1 MSTEGIAII
10 GAAGRFPG
18 AQNLTEFWNNL
29 CAGVESIARF
39 TDEELLA
46 TGIDPADLRN
56 PCYVKARATLSGV
69 EFFDS
74 EFFGLTPREA
84 ELMDPQHRL
93 FLETA
98 WHALEDAAYDPAR
111 FSGAV
116 GVYAGLSLNTYLLT
130 NLCSDPAVRL
140 ALTQNH
146 QTGELPTLLGNDKD
160 FLTTRVAYKLNLRG
174 PAMTVQCACS
184 TSLVAV
190 AQACQSLLNYQC
202 DMALA
207 GGVSISFP
215 QRRGYFYEQG
225 GITSDDGSCR
235 PFDRK
240 AQGTVFGDG
249 VGIVVLKRLDEAL
262 ADRDSIY
269 AVVKGYALNNDGS
282 AKVGYFA
289 PSVSG
294 QAEVI
299 AAAQAMAGF
308 EPETIGYVETHGTAT
323 PLGDP
328 IEIEG
333 LTQAFRTGT
342 GASNFCAIGS
352 VKSNIGHLESA
363 SGVTGLIKTALT
375 LKHGQIPPTLHFEE
389 PNPRIDF
396 ANSPFFVASKLIDWK
411 GNGSPRRAGV
421 SSFGVGGTNAH
432 LVLEEAP
439 EPEPGPKCDREMHLF
454 ALSAKTHRA
463 LDALTERLIQQFV
476 EQPDLDPADV
486 AFTLQVGRR
495 AFEHRRMV
503 FVRDLEDAIAVLRRR
518 DIARVFSRTST
529 VKASAPISGSE
540 DFGILAPR
548 WLEGEDIDWVAY
560 YTALGEKR
568 HRIPLPGY
576 VFERKKHWVEPIRSN
591 IAETAADSP
600 SNVIA
605 FSGPAATSAQGGTG
619 SAEPRKDRILARLK
633 TVFEDLSGEDVTD
646 ADPSTTFFDL
656 GFDSLLLTQ
665 AGQALQKEFGIKI
678 TFRQLLKDLDSI
690 GAVASHLDETLP
702 PEELPT
708 VATVQEKEIGAE
720 PDGAH
725 PIVPKELEQM
735 AEQLLALTQRL
746 ELLSASN
753 GNSRLAEPQQKYL
766 QASLTALKQGVNAMQ
781 KGGILAEQP
790 SIAVLEPLLSSGAE
804 VIDSAAESVVG
815 DQRGLQGR
823 LLPTEATGIDAPSLA
838 EQQPIV
844 ALARNRLGSDAPYTT
859 SFSQQRLWFIDQL
872 RPHSWDYNLPL
883 AMRILGQLDLGA
895 LERSFSLLVRRH
907 EVLRTTF
914 GAIDGEPMQ
923 FIAPAQDVNLSVVD
937 LRDLEPAERASQARD
952 IVEDEAWT
960 PFDLTNGPLFRTKL
974 LRTDDT
980 EHVLIINFHH
990 IIFDDWSEQVLMHE
1004 LVAAYKAFAEGGEPK
1019 LPELP
1024 VQYADF
1030 AHWQREFLQGSS
1042 LEQQLAYW
1050 RRQLADLPLLQL
1062 PTDRPR
1068 PRLQSSKGAN
1078 EMIELPLELVDVLKT
1093 LGKREGAT
1101 FFMTV
1106 LAAFK
1111 VLLAR
1116 YTKQEDIVVGSPI
1129 ANRSRLETEPLI
1141 GFFLNTLVLRTKL
1154 DGDPTFREVVQRVR
1168 EMALEAYQH
1177 QELPFES
1184 LVEALAPKRDLG
1196 QNPLFQILFVLV
1208 KAPPNTRRMHELTLL
1223 PIDIEDRSAKF
1234 DVTMLLLDGSDG
1246 MRGYLNYNSDLFES
1260 ATMRRFAGHFRTLL
1274 EAIAANPDAHI
1285 SELSLLTAA
1294 ERERFLVEWNQTDRE
1309 FSRDSSIAE
1318 LFEKQVAL
1326 TPGNVAVVSGRETL
1340 TYAELNRRANGLAH
1354 FLQARGV
1361 HEGGFV
1367 GLCVARSIEQVVAIL
1382 AILKTGSAYVPLDPA
1397 YPAERLAFMLEDSGA
1412 RILLTQSALADSL
1425 PSHCAEIVRLDQIE
1439 PAVTG
1444 LDENPPGGPTG
1455 ESPAYVIY
1463 TSGSTGKPK
1472 GVLMPHRPL
1481 VNLLEWQREVLPEA
1495 ARTVQFAP
1503 VSFDVSFQEIF
1514 STWCAGG
1521 TLLLIDEE
1529 LRRDPVRLWRFVTE
1543 ERVERL
1549 FLPFVALQ
1557 SLAEAVTGP
1566 CALRDV
1572 ITAGEQLR
1580 STPQIRRMFNILET
1594 CRLHNHYGPSETHVV
1609 TAFTLEGNPDDWAA
1623 LPSIGRP
1630 IANTKILLLDE
1641 NGRPDASGELY
1652 IGGECLCRGYLNRPE
1667 LTAEKF
1673 VTLAGGRF
1681 YKSGDLARWLPDGN
1695 LEFLGRADGQVK
1707 VRGFRVEL
1715 GEVEA
1720 VLSEHPSV
1728 RDVAVTVKPDSAGL
1742 NRLIAYAVCDGE
1754 FSASTLREYA
1764 KSKLP
1769 DYFVPSLFLPIDKL
1783 PLTPSGKVNRRA
1795 LPEPIGIPSDKVS
1808 VSPRDQL
1815 EHQLVAIWQKALN
1828 VPSIG
1833 ITDDFF
1839 ELGGHS
1845 LMAVRVFAEI
1855 EKTLGKQLPLA
1866 TLFEAPTIEKFASA
1880 LREEG
1885 WKPAW
1890 SSLVTIQPKGSRP
1903 PFFGVHGGYGPVL
1916 FYRPLTQLLGLDQPF
1931 YGFQSQGLDGS
1942 PFKHTS
1948 VEAIASYYLEEMRG
1962 VQPHGPY
1969 FLGGYCLGGLIAFEM
1984 AQQLHADGEEIAL
1997 LGLFDTYNP
2006 ARPPRRYTLA
2016 ERVRMRLQDASR
2028 LSPGE
2033 QFQFL
2038 ARRASGKFGANLKK
2052 WQGDFQKILY
2062 KTQKTDVDA
2071 GMVTDEFRQLHVRL
2085 ALERARDAYQP
2096 RAYPG
2101 RIILF
2106 RATIPFDGYDC
2117 ATDLGWTELA
2127 DGGMEIHN
2135 ITGNHE
2141 SIFKE
2146 PNIRLTAEKLQ
2157 ACIEAA
2163 SVESVCG

>member
-29 CAGVESIARF
+29 CAGVESITRF
-39 TDEELLA
+39 SDEELLA
-46 TGIDPADLRN
+46 TGIDPANLRN
-56 PCYVKARATLSGV
+56 PSYVKARAKLNGV

-74 EFFGLTPREA
+74 EFFGLTSREA
-84 ELMDPQHRL
+84 ELMDPQHRF

-98 WHALEDAAYDPAR
+98 WHALEDAGYNPER
-111 FSGAV
+111 FDGAV

-130 NLCSDPAVRL
+130 NLCSDQTVRL

-184 TSLVAV
+184 TSLVAI

-215 QRRGYFYEQG
+215 QHRGYFYEQG
-225 GITSDDGSCR
+225 GITSDDGHCR

-269 AVVKGYALNNDGS
+269 AVIKGYALNNDGS

-299 AAAQAMAGF
+299 ATAQAMAGF
-308 EPETIGYVETHGTAT
+308 EPASIGYVETHGTAT

-333 LTQAFRTGT
+333 LTQAFRAGT
-342 GASNFCAIGS
+342 DANNFCAIGS
-352 VKSNIGHLESA
+352 VKSNVGHLESA
-363 SGVTGLIKTALT
+363 SGVTGLIKTTLA
-375 LKHGQIPPTLHFEE
+375 LKHGVIPPTLHFEE

-396 ANSPFFVASKLIDWK
+396 ANSPFYVASELIDWK
-411 GNGSPRRAGV
+411 GNGAPRRAGV

-439 EPEPGPKCDREMHLF
+439 EPEPIPKCEREMHLF
-454 ALSAKTHRA
+454 VLSARTHRA
-463 LDALTERLIQQFV
+463 LATLTDRLIQHFV

-503 FVRDLEDAIAVLRRR
+503 FVRDLNDAVEVLRRR
-518 DIARVFSRTST
+518 DIARVFTRTST
-529 VKASAPISGSE
+529 PKAPMPITGNE
-540 DFGILAPR
+540 DFGVLAPR
-548 WLEGEDIDWVAY
+548 WFEGEDVDWVAY
-560 YTALGEKR
+560 YTARGEKLR
-568 HRIPLPGY
+568 RIPLPGY
-576 VFERKKHWVEPIRSN
+576 PFERKKHWVEPIGSVRS
-591 IAETAADSP
+591 EAAAIP
-600 SNVIA
+600 ANVIA
-605 FSGPAATSAQGGTG
+605 FAPAVQARIVSSVET
-619 SAEPRKDRILARLK
+619 RRDRILARLR
-633 TVFEDLSGEDVTD
+633 TVFQDLSGEDVTKAD
-646 ADPSTTFFDL
+646 ASATFFDL

-665 AGQALQKEFGIKI
+665 AGQALHKEFGIKI
-678 TFRQLLKDLDSI
+678 TFRQLIKDLDSL
-690 GAVASHLDETLP
+690 GAVARHLDEAMP
-702 PEELPT
+702 PEEQPAVVVTPIDETEAKALP
-708 VATVQEKEIGAE
+708 ES
-720 PDGAH
+720 AH
-725 PIVPKELEQM
+725 STISAELERLT
-735 AEQLLALTQRL
+735 EEIKSLTQRL
-746 ELLSASN
+746 ELLSARN
-753 GNSRLAEPQQKYL
+753 GNSQLAAQQQKCL
-766 QASLTALKQGVNAMQ
+766 QVSLAAFKEGVSAIR
-781 KGGILAEQP
+781 KGGLLAAQP
-790 SIAVLEPLLSSGAE
+790 PAAVSEPLLSSCPDELEGA
-804 VIDSAAESVVG
+804 IES
-815 DQRGLQGR
+815 LPPE
-823 LLPTEATGIDAPSLA
+823 PTETIESALT
-838 EQQPIV
+838 EQPIAPLV
-844 ALARNRLGSDAPYTT
+844 RHGFGSDIPYLT

-872 RPHSWDYNLPL
+872 RPHSWDYNLPI
-883 AMRILGQLDLGA
+883 AMRILGPLDHKA
-895 LERSFSLLVRRH
+895 LEQSFSFLVRRH

-914 GAIDGEPMQ
+914 RAVDGEPMQ
-923 FIAPAQDVNLSVVD
+923 FIAPAQPVTLSIDD
-937 LRDLEPAERASQARD
+937 LRDLEPAERTAQARD

-960 PFDLTNGPLFRTKL
+960 PFDLSNGPLFRVKL
-974 LRTDDT
+974 LRTEDT
-980 EHVLIINFHH
+980 EHVLVINFHH
-990 IIFDDWSEQVLMHE
+990 IVFDDWSEQVLMHE
-1004 LVAAYKAFAEGGEPK
+1004 LVAAYKAFVEGGEPK
-1019 LPELP
+1019 LAELP
-1024 VQYADF
+1024 IQYADF
-1030 AHWQREFLQGSS
+1030 AQWQRESLQGT
-1042 LEQQLAYW
+1042 LGQQLEYW
-1050 RRQLADLPLLQL
+1050 RRQLADLPQLQL
-1062 PTDRPR
+1062 PTDHPR

-1078 EMIELPLELVDVLKT
+1078 EMIELPLESVEALKGV
-1093 LGKREGAT
+1093 GKKEGAT

-1116 YTKQEDIVVGSPI
+1116 YTKQDDIVVGSPI
-1129 ANRSRLETEPLI
+1129 ANRSRPETEPLI

-1208 KAPPNTRRMHELTLL
+1208 KAPPDIRRMHDLTLL

-1246 MRGYLNYNSDLFES
+1246 IRGYLNYNADLFDS

-1274 EAIAANPDAHI
+1274 EAIAENPDARI
-1285 SELSLLTAA
+1285 SQLPLLTAA
-1294 ERERFLVEWNQTDRE
+1294 ERERFLVDWNQSGRE
-1309 FSRDSSIAE
+1309 FSRDASLIE

-1326 TPGNVAVVSGRETL
+1326 TPENVAVVSGGETL
-1340 TYAELNRRANGLAH
+1340 TYGELNCRANGLAR

-1361 HEGGFV
+1361 REGGFV
-1367 GLCVARSIEQVVAIL
+1367 GLCVSRSVEQVVAIL

-1412 RILLTQSALADSL
+1412 RLLLTQSSLADSL
-1425 PSHCAEIVRLDQIE
+1425 PAHCAEIVCLDQIGQTLVSTE
-1439 PAVTG
+1439 ETPS
-1444 LDENPPGGPTG
+1444 EGPTA

-1481 VNLLEWQREVLPEA
+1481 VNLIEWQQEILPGA
-1495 ARTVQFAP
+1495 ARTIQFAP

-1514 STWCAGG
+1514 STWCGGG
-1521 TLLLIDEE
+1521 TLLLIDEG
-1529 LRRDPVRLWRFVTE
+1529 LRRDPVRLWRFIVE

-1557 SLAEAVTGP
+1557 SLAEAVTGQ

-1580 STPQIRRMFNILET
+1580 STPQIRRMFKILET

-1609 TAFTLEGNPDDWAA
+1609 TAFTLEGDPDDWAA

-1630 IANTKILLLDE
+1630 IANTAILLLDD
-1641 NGRPDASGELY
+1641 NGQPDATGELY
-1652 IGGECLCRGYLNRPE
+1652 IGGECLCRGYLNRAE

-1673 VTLAGGRF
+1673 VSIDGNRF

-1720 VLSEHPSV
+1720 VLSQHPSV
-1728 RDVAVTVKPDSAGL
+1728 RDVAVTVKPDTAGL
-1742 NRLIAYAVCDGE
+1742 NRLVAYAVCDGA
-1754 FSASTLREYA
+1754 FSASALREYA

-1795 LPEPIGIPSDKVS
+1795 LPDPVGVPTETVS
-1808 VSPRDQL
+1808 VAPRDQV
-1815 EHQLVAIWQKALN
+1815 EHKLVAIWQRALN

-1845 LMAVRVFAEI
+1845 LMAVRVFADI
-1855 EKTLGKQLPLA
+1855 EKTFGKQLPLA
-1866 TLFEAPTIEKFASA
+1866 TLFEASTIEQFAST
-1880 LREEG
+1880 LREED
-1885 WKPAW
+1885 WKPSW
-1890 SSLVTIQPKGSRP
+1890 SSLVTIQPQGSRP

-1916 FYRPLTQLLGLDQPF
+1916 FYRPLAQILGLDQPF

-1948 VEAIASYYLEEMRG
+1948 VQAIASYYLEEMRS
-1962 VQPHGPY
+1962 VQANGPY

-1984 AQQLHADGEEIAL
+1984 AQQLHAQGEEVSL
-1997 LGLFDTYNP
+1997 LVLFDTYNP

-2016 ERVRMRLQDASR
+2016 ERLGLRLQDASR
-2028 LSPGE
+2028 LKPGE
-2033 QFQFL
+2033 QIQYF

-2052 WQGDFQKILY
+2052 WQGDFQKMLY
-2062 KTQKTDVDA
+2062 KTRGSDVDA
-2071 GMVTDEFRQLHVRL
+2071 GMVTDQFRQLHVRL
-2085 ALERARDAYQP
+2085 ALERARDAYKP
-2096 RAYPG
+2096 LPYAG
-2101 RIILF
+2101 RITLF

-2146 PNIRLTAEKLQ
+2146 PNIRLTADKLRT
-2157 ACIEAA
+2157 CIEAA
-2163 SVESVCG
+2163 QVESVCS

>member
-39 TDEELLA
+39 TDDELLA
-46 TGIDPADLRN
+46 TGIDPAALRD
-56 PCYVKARATLSGV
+56 PSYVKARATLSGV

-74 EFFGLTPREA
+74 EFFGLTSREA
-84 ELMDPQHRL
+84 ELMDPQHRF

-98 WHALEDAAYDPAR
+98 WHALEDAGYDPGR
-111 FSGAV
+111 FGGAV

-184 TSLVAV
+184 TSLVAI

-225 GITSDDGSCR
+225 GITSDDGHCR
-235 PFDRK
+235 PFDQK

-262 ADRDSIY
+262 ADHDSIY
-269 AVVKGYALNNDGS
+269 AVIKGFALNNDGS

-299 AAAQAMAGF
+299 ATAQAMAGV
-308 EPETIGYVETHGTAT
+308 EPASIGYVETHGTAT

-333 LTQAFRTGT
+333 LTQAFRAGT
-342 GASNFCAIGS
+342 DKSNFCAIGS
-352 VKSNIGHLESA
+352 VKSNVGHLESA
-363 SGVTGLIKTALT
+363 SGVTGLIKTALA

-396 ANSPFFVASKLIDWK
+396 ANSPFFVASQLIDWK
-411 GNGSPRRAGV
+411 RNSSPRRAGV

-439 EPEPGPKCDREMHLF
+439 EPEPVPKYDREMHLF
-454 ALSAKTHRA
+454 VLSAKTHRA

-503 FVRDLEDAIAVLRRR
+503 FVRDLKDAIEVLRRR

-529 VKASAPISGSE
+529 PKAAAPISGNE
-540 DFGILAPR
+540 DFGVLAPR
-548 WLEGEDIDWVAY
+548 WLEGEDIDWTAY
-560 YTALGEKR
+560 YAALGEKR
-568 HRIPLPGY
+568 RRISLPGY
-576 VFERKKHWVEPIRSN
+576 AFERKKHWVEPIRS
-591 IAETAADSP
+591 IVTEMTASP

-605 FSGPAATSAQGGTG
+605 FSDPTSVQLGAGG
-619 SAEPRKDRILARLK
+619 SAEHRKDRILARLK
-633 TVFEDLSGEDVTD
+633 TVFEDLSGEDVTST
-646 ADPSTTFFDL
+646 DPSTTFFDL

-678 TFRQLLKDLDSI
+678 TFRQLLKDLDSL
-690 GAVASHLDETLP
+690 GALASHLDETLP
-702 PEELPT
+702 PEELPAVI
-708 VATVQEKEIGAE
+708 VAPVQESEA
-720 PDGAH
+720 DAH
-725 PIVPKELEQM
+725 SVVSKELEQM
-735 AEQLLALTQRL
+735 GEQLVALTQRL

-753 GNSRLAEPQQKYL
+753 GNSRLAGQQQRYL
-766 QASLTALKQGVNAMQ
+766 QASLTAFKQGVNAMQ
-781 KGGILAEQP
+781 KGGLLAEQRP
-790 SIAVLEPLLSSGAE
+790 SAISEPLLSSSAGA
-804 VIDSAAESVVG
+804 VESTIEP
-815 DQRGLQGR
+815 
-823 LLPTEATGIDAPSLA
+823 LLTEATQTTEPSFA
-838 EQQPIV
+838 EQQAIV
-844 ALARNRLGSDAPYTT
+844 PLIRRGLGSETPYLT

-872 RPHSWDYNLPL
+872 RPHSWDYNLPI
-883 AMRILGQLDLGA
+883 AMRILGQLDYQA

-914 GAIDGEPMQ
+914 RAIDGEPMQ
-923 FIAPAQDVNLSVVD
+923 FIAPAQDVTLSIVD

-960 PFDLTNGPLFRTKL
+960 PFDLTDGPLFRTKL
-974 LRTDDT
+974 LRTEET
-980 EHVLIINFHH
+980 EHVLVINFHH
-990 IIFDDWSEQVLMHE
+990 IVFDDWSEQVLMHE
-1004 LVAAYKAFAEGGEPK
+1004 LIASYKAFAEGGEPK
-1019 LPELP
+1019 LAELP

-1030 AHWQREFLQGSS
+1030 AHWQREFLQGSP
-1042 LEQQLAYW
+1042 LEEELKYW
-1050 RRQLADLPLLQL
+1050 RRQLAGLPQLQL

-1068 PRLQSSKGAN
+1068 PRLQTSKGKN
-1078 EMIELPLELVDVLKT
+1078 EMIELPLELVETLKA

-1101 FFMTV
+1101 FFMTA

-1116 YTKQEDIVVGSPI
+1116 YTKQDDIVVGSPI
-1129 ANRSRLETEPLI
+1129 ANRSRPETEPLI

-1246 MRGYLNYNSDLFES
+1246 MRGYLNYNSDLFEP
-1260 ATMRRFAGHFRTLL
+1260 ATMRRFAGHFCTLL
-1274 EAIAANPDAHI
+1274 EAIAANPDARI
-1285 SELSLLTAA
+1285 SQLPLLTAA
-1294 ERERFLVEWNQTDRE
+1294 ERERFVVEWNQTDRE
-1309 FSRDSSIAE
+1309 FSRDASLTE

-1326 TPGNVAVVSGRETL
+1326 TPESVAVVSGGETL

-1361 HEGGFV
+1361 QEGGFV
-1367 GLCVARSIEQVVAIL
+1367 GLCVSRSVEQVVAIL

-1397 YPAERLAFMLEDSGA
+1397 YPTERLAFMLEDSGA
-1412 RILLTQSALADSL
+1412 RVLLTQSALADSL
-1425 PSHCAEIVRLDQIE
+1425 PSHCAEIVWLDQIGQTL
-1439 PAVTG
+1439 AG
-1444 LDENPPGGPTG
+1444 SDEKPVGGPTA

-1481 VNLLEWQREVLPEA
+1481 VNLIEWQHEVLPEV
-1495 ARTVQFAP
+1495 ARTIQFAP

-1521 TLLLIDEE
+1521 TLLLIDEA
-1529 LRRDPVRLWRFVTE
+1529 LRRDPVRLWRFIVD

-1580 STPQIRRMFNILET
+1580 STPQIRRMFNLLET

-1609 TAFTLEGNPDDWAA
+1609 TAFTLDGDPDGWAA

-1630 IANTKILLLDE
+1630 IANTKILLLDD
-1641 NGRPDASGELY
+1641 NGQPDASGELY

-1673 VTLAGGRF
+1673 VTLAGTRF

-1720 VLSEHPSV
+1720 VLSEHPLV
-1728 RDVAVTVKPDSAGL
+1728 RDVAVTVKPDTAGL
-1742 NRLIAYAVCDGE
+1742 NRLVAYIVGDGE
-1754 FSASTLREYA
+1754 FSASGLREYS

-1795 LPEPIGIPSDKVS
+1795 LPEPTGISIDKVS
-1808 VSPRDQL
+1808 VPPRDQL
-1815 EHQLVAIWQKALN
+1815 EHELVAIWQKVLN
-1828 VPSIG
+1828 LPSIG

-1855 EKTLGKQLPLA
+1855 EKNLGKQLPLA
-1866 TLFEAPTIEKFASA
+1866 TLFEAPTIERFASG

-1885 WKPAW
+1885 WKPIW

-1903 PFFGVHGGYGPVL
+1903 PFFGIHGGYGPVL
-1916 FYRPLTQLLGLDQPF
+1916 FYRPLTQLLGFDQPF

-1948 VEAIASYYLEEMRG
+1948 VETIASYYLEEMRA
-1962 VQPHGPY
+1962 VQSHGPY

-1984 AQQLHADGEEIAL
+1984 AQQLHAEGEEIAL
-1997 LGLFDTYNP
+1997 LVLFDTYNP

-2016 ERVRMRLQDASR
+2016 ERLRLRLQDAAR

-2033 QFQFL
+2033 QLQYL
-2038 ARRASGKFGANLKK
+2038 ARRASGKVGANLKK
-2052 WQGDFQKILY
+2052 WQGDFQKMLY
-2062 KTQKTDVDA
+2062 KTQTTDVDA
-2071 GMVTDEFRQLHVRL
+2071 GMVADEFRRLHVRL
-2085 ALERARDAYQP
+2085 ALERARDAYRP
-2096 RAYPG
+2096 RVYPG
-2101 RIILF
+2101 RITLF

-2127 DGGMEIHN
+2127 EGGMEIHN

-2141 SIFKE
+2141 SIFQE
-2146 PNIRLTAEKLQ
+2146 PNIHLTAEKLRT
-2157 ACIEAA
+2157 CIEAA
-2163 SVESVCG
+2163 SVELVCS